1 MRWMINI
8 LSIKVVYVKIHQS
21 NNVFARLGHIWVIN
35 STMKINFKSSKG
47 SGKSQ
52 HMHSKNDEI
61 EIMIGNNSN
70 EIVNELF
77 SSLLIRYQ
85 MVLETSMKG
94 SDFVFDI
101 IDGIYCKCHRKSLN
115 HGKLYID
122 S

>member
-21 NNVFARLGHIWVIN
+21 NVFARLGHIWVIN

-52 HMHSKNDEI
+52 PMHSKNDEI